1 MFDMNQN
8 HHLSEKTYSIG
19 DTVGIRIHKV
29 DRTNTDS
36 NILPCKV
43 LEKQVTDS
51 KSVYKIFS
59 KDGILKTY
67 YSDEDL
73 VELRTVC
80 FPGLN
85 SIDPNL
91 LLEISHIQA
100 ESLVESWILLVQIW
114 ISWFVLVDIGILIY
128 TGLNPVQIRIPFLL
142 VEIGIPI
149 CTSRIPDPTGFQ
161 FVL

>member
-1 MFDMNQN
+1 MNQN
-8 HHLSEKTYSIG
+8 YHLSEKTYSIG

-43 LEKQVTDS
+43 LEVKIVTDS

-73 VELRTVC
+73 AD
-80 FPGLN
+80 
-85 SIDPNL
+85 SL
-91 LLEISHIQA
+91 L
-100 ESLVESWILLVQIW
+100 
-114 ISWFVLVDIGILIY
+114 
-128 TGLNPVQIRIPFLL
+128 PRIKFYWP
-142 VEIGIPI
+142 
-149 CTSRIPDPTGFQ
+149 
-161 FVL
+161 

>member
-8 HHLSEKTYSIG
+8 HHLSEKHSIG

-43 LEKQVTDS
+43 LEVKKVTDS
-51 KSVYKIFS
+51 KSFYNIFS

-73 VELRTVC
+73 VDLRTVC

-85 SIDPNL
+85 SID
-91 LLEISHIQA
+91 
-100 ESLVESWILLVQIW
+100 
-114 ISWFVLVDIGILIY
+114 
-128 TGLNPVQIRIPFLL
+128 LNWKFLTFKL
-142 VEIGIPI
+142 ARK
-149 CTSRIPDPTGFQ
+149 TRQ
-161 FVL
+161 

>member
-1 MFDMNQN
+1 MNQN

-36 NILPCKV
+36 NILPLQV
-43 LEKQVTDS
+43 LEVKKVTDS
-51 KSVYKIFS
+51 KSVSKIFS
-59 KDGILKTY
+59 KDGKLKTY

-73 VELRTVC
+73 VDVRTVC

-100 ESLVESWILLVQIW
+100 
-114 ISWFVLVDIGILIY
+114 
-128 TGLNPVQIRIPFLL
+128 
-142 VEIGIPI
+142 
-149 CTSRIPDPTGFQ
+149 C
-161 FVL
+161 

>member
-1 MFDMNQN
+1 MLGGRVFQQTVDI
-8 HHLSEKTYSIG
+8 HIG
-19 DTVGIRIHKV
+19 ANCDTVGIRIHKV

-43 LEKQVTDS
+43 LEVKKVTDS

-73 VELRTVC
+73 VDLRTVC

-85 SIDPNL
+85 YIDPNL
-91 LLEISHIQA
+91 LLKISD
-100 ESLVESWILLVQIW
+100 S
-114 ISWFVLVDIGILIY
+114 
-128 TGLNPVQIRIPFLL
+128 
-142 VEIGIPI
+142 
-149 CTSRIPDPTGFQ
+149 
-161 FVL
+161 